1 MADITKL
8 RVNGVDYQIR
18 DAQASAYTDTATS
31 ALASAFDTKLEGKA
45 DKASLPSHI
54 VSSVTYQDANV
65 GEDTRPSITV
75 DGTKT
80 VLNLANKLEWD
91 SNAKSLK
98 LYSGNHLLATVDG
111 TTWVKDGMVE
121 SVAVV
126 GNNLEITF
134 NTDSGKEKISVP
146 LTDVFN
152 PDNYYNKTE
161 IDSKFENVSISDE
174 YVTEISNVENA
185 LDTSGR
191 IVLNVKTNKNAEGTE
206 VRLPKIGN
214 KLQFDSETNK
224 LYLKNGFIN
233 VSNADLSPLKGI
245 QASISGDTLVLA

>member
-45 DKASLPSHI
+45 DKTSLPSHI

-91 SNAKSLK
+91 SSAKSLK
-98 LYSGNHLLATVDG
+98 LYSGNHLLGSVDG
-111 TTWVKDGMVE
+111 STWVKDGMVE
-121 SVAVV
+121 SAAIV

-134 NTDSGKEKISVP
+134 NTDSGKEKITVP

-152 PDNYYNKTE
+152 PDNYYDKAA
-161 IDSKFENVSISDE
+161 IDKKLEGISVADE
-174 YVTEISNVENA
+174 YVTSIENVQG
-185 LDTSGR
+185 SGGTT
-191 IVLNVKTNKNAEGTE
+191 VLKVKTNKNTEGKNVE
-206 VRLPKIGN
+206 LPYLGN
-214 KLQFDSETNK
+214 SLVFDSGLNS
-224 LYLKNGFIN
+224 LYLRNGVNN
-233 VSNADLSPLKGI
+233 VSRADLSTLKGTK
-245 QASISGDTLVLA
+245 ASVSGDTLVLA

>member
-45 DKASLPSHI
+45 DKTSLPSHI
-54 VSSVTYQDANV
+54 VSSVTYQDTNV

-111 TTWVKDGMVE
+111 STWVKDGMVE
-121 SVAVV
+121 SAAIVA
-126 GNNLEITF
+126 NNLEITF

-146 LTDVFN
+146 LTDIFN
-152 PDNYYNKTE
+152 PDNYYDKAA
-161 IDSKFENVSISDE
+161 IDRKFENVTISDE
-174 YVTEISNVENA
+174 YVTSIENVK
-185 LDTSGR
+185 DTNGSS
-191 IVLNVKTNKNAEGTE
+191 VLKVKTNKNTAGTD
-206 VRLPKIGN
+206 VSLDNLGN
-214 KLQFDSETNK
+214 KLQFNSETNE
-224 LYLKNGFIN
+224 LMLKNGYIL
-233 VSNADLSPLKGI
+233 VSSADLSPLKGTK
-245 QASISGDTLVLA
+245 ASISGDTLVLA

>member
-45 DKASLPSHI
+45 DKTSLPSHI

-91 SNAKSLK
+91 SNAKALK

-121 SVAVV
+121 SAAIV

-174 YVTEISNVENA
+174 YVTSIENV
-185 LDTSGR
+185 LDLGR
-191 IVLNVKTNKNAEGTE
+191 PVLKVKTNKNTEGTD
-206 VRLPKIGN
+206 VQLPHLGN
-214 KLQFDSETNK
+214 KLQFDSLTNE
-224 LYLKNGFIN
+224 LYLKNGMMN
-233 VSNADLSPLKGI
+233 VSRADLSTLKGTK
-245 QASISGDTLVLA
+245 ASISGDTLVLA

>member
-45 DKASLPSHI
+45 DKTSLPSHI

-111 TTWVKDGMVE
+111 STWVKDGMVE
-121 SVAVV
+121 SAAIV

-146 LTDVFN
+146 LTDIFN

-174 YVTEISNVENA
+174 YVKSIENVISGPVNEVY
-185 LDTSGR
+185 LK
-191 IVLNVKTNKNAEGTE
+191 VKTNKNTEGTL
-206 VRLPKIGN
+206 VSLPYLGN
-214 KLQFDSETNK
+214 SLVFNSETNR
-224 LYLKNGFIN
+224 LYLKNGRVD
-233 VSNADLSPLKGI
+233 VSLADLSPLKGTK
-245 QASISGDTLVLA
+245 ASVSGDTLVLA

>member
-45 DKASLPSHI
+45 DKTSLPSHI
-54 VSSVTYQDANV
+54 VSSVTYQDSNV

-91 SNAKSLK
+91 SNAKALK

-121 SVAVV
+121 SAAIV

-146 LTDVFN
+146 LTDIFN

-174 YVTEISNVENA
+174 YITDISNVQNA
-185 LDTSGR
+185 SGSS
-191 IVLNVKTNKNAEGTE
+191 VLKVKTNKNTEGKNVE
-206 VRLPKIGN
+206 LPYVGN
-214 KLQFDSETNK
+214 KLMFSSEINR
-224 LYLKNGFIN
+224 LYLNNGFAN
-233 VSNADLSPLKGI
+233 VSQVDLSPLKGT
-245 QASISGDTLVLA
+245 QASVSGDTLVLA

>member
-45 DKASLPSHI
+45 DKTSLPSHI
-54 VSSVTYQDANV
+54 VSSVTYQDTNV

-111 TTWVKDGMVE
+111 STWVKDGMVE
-121 SVAVV
+121 SAAVV

-161 IDSKFENVSISDE
+161 IDSKFENVTISDE
-174 YVTEISNVENA
+174 YITDISNVKDA
-185 LDTSGR
+185 SGSS
-191 IVLNVKTNKNAEGTE
+191 VLNVKTNKNTEGKN
-206 VRLPKIGN
+206 VSLDKLGN
-214 KLQFDSETNK
+214 KLQFRSDTNE
-224 LYLKNGFIN
+224 LYLKNGYVL
-233 VSNADLSPLKGI
+233 VSSADLSPLKGT
-245 QASISGDTLVLA
+245 QASVSGDTLVLA

>member
-45 DKASLPSHI
+45 DKTSLPSHI

-91 SNAKSLK
+91 SSAKALK

-121 SVAVV
+121 SVAIV

-146 LTDVFN
+146 LTDIFN
-152 PDNYYNKTE
+152 PDNYYDKAA
-161 IDSKFENVSISDE
+161 IDKKFENVSISDE
-174 YVTEISNVENA
+174 YVTSIENVPTIDGGTA
-185 LDTSGR
+185 FR
-191 IVLNVKTNKNAEGTE
+191 VKTNKNTEGTA
-206 VRLPKIGN
+206 VQLPHLGN
-214 KLQFDSETNK
+214 KLQFDSGTNK
-224 LYLKNGFIN
+224 LYFNNGNSTLSN
-233 VSNADLSPLKGI
+233 VDLSPLKGTK
-245 QASISGDTLVLA
+245 ASVSGDTLVLA

>member
-45 DKASLPSHI
+45 DKTSLPSHI

-91 SNAKSLK
+91 SNAKALK

-174 YVTEISNVENA
+174 YVTSIENV
-185 LDTSGR
+185 LDIGR
-191 IVLNVKTNKNAEGTE
+191 PVLKVKTNKNTEGTN
-206 VRLPKIGN
+206 VQLRHLGN
-214 KLQFDSETNK
+214 KLYFNSGTNK
-224 LYLKNGFIN
+224 LYLMNGMTN
-233 VSNADLSPLKGI
+233 VSNTDLSPLKGTN
-245 QASISGDTLVLA
+245 ASVSGDTLVLE

>member
-1 MADITKL
+1 MADIAKL

-45 DKASLPSHI
+45 DKTSLPSHI

-91 SNAKSLK
+91 SNAKALK

-121 SVAVV
+121 SAAIVA
-126 GNNLEITF
+126 NNLEITF

-161 IDSKFENVSISDE
+161 IDSKFENVTISDE
-174 YVTEISNVENA
+174 YITDISNVQD
-185 LDTSGR
+185 LYGST
-191 IVLNVKTNKNAEGTE
+191 VLKVKTNKNAEGKNVE
-206 VRLPKIGN
+206 LPYLGN
-214 KLQFDSETNK
+214 SLVFDSGKNR
-224 LYLKNGFIN
+224 LYLRNGLVE
-233 VSNADLSPLKGI
+233 VSRADLSALKGT
-245 QASISGDTLVLA
+245 QASVSGDTLVLA

>member
-45 DKASLPSHI
+45 DKTSLPSHI

-91 SNAKSLK
+91 SNAKALK

-121 SVAVV
+121 SAAIV

-146 LTDVFN
+146 LTDIFN

-174 YVTEISNVENA
+174 YVTDISNVQDA
-185 LDTSGR
+185 SGSS
-191 IVLNVKTNKNAEGTE
+191 VLYVKTNKNTEGKK
-206 VRLPKIGN
+206 VSLDNLGN
-214 KLQFDSETNK
+214 KLQFDSTTNR
-224 LYLKNGFIN
+224 LYLKNGMVE
-233 VSNADLSPLKGI
+233 VSRADLSQLKGTK
-245 QASISGDTLVLA
+245 ASVSGDTLVLA

>member
-45 DKASLPSHI
+45 DKTSLPSHI
-54 VSSVTYQDANV
+54 VSSVTYQDTNV

-111 TTWVKDGMVE
+111 STWVKDGMVE
-121 SVAVV
+121 SAAIVA
-126 GNNLEITF
+126 NNLEITF

-146 LTDVFN
+146 LTDIFN
-152 PDNYYNKTE
+152 PDNYYDKAA
-161 IDSKFENVSISDE
+161 IDRKFENVTISDE
-174 YVTEISNVENA
+174 YVTEISNVK
-185 LDTSGR
+185 SGP
-191 IVLNVKTNKNAEGTE
+191 VNEVYLNVKTNKNTEGTL
-206 VRLPKIGN
+206 VSLPYLG
-214 KLQFDSETNK
+214 DSLVFNESTNK
-224 LYLKNGFIN
+224 LFIENGQRVI
-233 VSNADLSPLKGI
+233 SQADLSPLKGT

>member
-45 DKASLPSHI
+45 DKTSLPSHI
-54 VSSVTYQDANV
+54 VSSVTYQDANE

-91 SNAKSLK
+91 SSEKKLK

-111 TTWVKDGMVE
+111 STWVKDGMVE
-121 SVAVV
+121 SVAIV

-134 NTDSGKEKISVP
+134 NTDAGKEKISVP

-174 YVTEISNVENA
+174 YITDISNVQNS
-185 LDTSGR
+185 SGST
-191 IVLNVKTNKNAEGTE
+191 VLKVKTNKNTEGKNVE
-206 VRLPKIGN
+206 LPYLGN
-214 KLQFDSETNK
+214 SLVFDSGTNN
-224 LYLKNGFIN
+224 LYLRNGINN
-233 VSNADLSPLKGI
+233 VSRADLSKLKGTK
-245 QASISGDTLVLA
+245 ASISGDTLVLA

>member
-45 DKASLPSHI
+45 DKTSLPSHI
-54 VSSVTYQDANV
+54 VSSVTYQDTNV

-91 SNAKSLK
+91 SNAKALK

-121 SVAVV
+121 SAAVV

-161 IDSKFENVSISDE
+161 IDSKFENVTISDE
-174 YVTEISNVENA
+174 YITSIENVQ
-185 LDTSGR
+185 DSYGST
-191 IVLNVKTNKNAEGTE
+191 VLKVKTNKNTEGKNVE
-206 VRLPKIGN
+206 LPYLGN
-214 KLQFDSETNK
+214 SLVFDSGKNK
-224 LYLKNGFIN
+224 LYLRNGLNN
-233 VSNADLSPLKGI
+233 VSSADLSKLKGTK
-245 QASISGDTLVLA
+245 ASVSGDTLVLE

>member
-45 DKASLPSHI
+45 DKTSLPSHI

-121 SVAVV
+121 SAAIV

-146 LTDVFN
+146 LTDIFN

-174 YVTEISNVENA
+174 YVTSIENIED
-185 LDTSGR
+185 LGR
-191 IVLNVKTNKNAEGTE
+191 PFLKVKTNKNTEGTNVE
-206 VRLPKIGN
+206 LPYLGN
-214 KLQFDSETNK
+214 KLEFWSEKNN
-224 LYLKNGFIN
+224 LYLLNGSGASLSS
-233 VSNADLSPLKGI
+233 VDLSPLKGTK
-245 QASISGDTLVLA
+245 ASISGDTLVLA

>member
-45 DKASLPSHI
+45 DKTSLPSHI
-54 VSSVTYQDANV
+54 VSSVTYQDTNV

-111 TTWVKDGMVE
+111 STWVKDGMVE
-121 SVAVV
+121 SAAIVA
-126 GNNLEITF
+126 NNLEITF

-146 LTDVFN
+146 LTDIFN

-161 IDSKFENVSISDE
+161 IDRKFENVTISDE
-174 YVTEISNVENA
+174 YVTEISNVK
-185 LDTSGR
+185 SGP
-191 IVLNVKTNKNAEGTE
+191 VNEVYLNVKTNKNTEGTL
-206 VRLPKIGN
+206 VSLPYLG
-214 KLQFDSETNK
+214 DSLVFNESTNK
-224 LYLKNGFIN
+224 LFIENGQRVI
-233 VSNADLSPLKGI
+233 SQADLSPLKGTK
-245 QASISGDTLVLA
+245 ASISGDTLVLA

>member
-45 DKASLPSHI
+45 DKTSLPSHI
-54 VSSVTYQDANV
+54 VSSVTYQDTNV

-111 TTWVKDGMVE
+111 STWVKDGMVE
-121 SVAVV
+121 SAAIV

-134 NTDSGKEKISVP
+134 NTDAGKEKISVP
-146 LTDVFN
+146 LTDIFN

-174 YVTEISNVENA
+174 YVTEIENTQSA
-185 LDTSGR
+185 GGVPILK
-191 IVLNVKTNKNAEGTE
+191 VKTNKNTEGKT
-206 VRLPKIGN
+206 VQLPFLGN
-214 KLQFDSETNK
+214 KLEFDSILNR
-224 LYLKNGFIN
+224 LYLKNGLIN
-233 VSNADLSPLKGI
+233 VSETDLSPLKGTK
-245 QASISGDTLVLA
+245 ASVSGDTLVLA

>member
-45 DKASLPSHI
+45 DKTSLPSHI

-91 SNAKSLK
+91 SNAKALK

-111 TTWVKDGMVE
+111 TTWVKDGMVQ
-121 SVAVV
+121 SVAIVS
-126 GNNLEITF
+126 NNLEITF

-161 IDSKFENVSISDE
+161 IDSKFENVTISDE
-174 YVTEISNVENA
+174 YVTDISNVE
-185 LDTSGR
+185 DESGWS
-191 IVLNVKTNKNAEGTE
+191 VLKVKTNKNTEGKT
-206 VRLPKIGN
+206 VPLFHLGN
-214 KLQFDSETNK
+214 KIEFNSETNE
-224 LYLKNGFIN
+224 LKFNNGGFN
-233 VSNADLSPLKGI
+233 LSVTDLSPLKGTK
-245 QASISGDTLVLA
+245 ASISGDTLVLA

>member
-45 DKASLPSHI
+45 DKTSLPSHI

-98 LYSGNHLLATVDG
+98 LYSGNHLLGSVDG
-111 TTWVKDGMVE
+111 STWVKDGMVE
-121 SVAVV
+121 SAAIVA
-126 GNNLEITF
+126 NNLEITF

-174 YVTEISNVENA
+174 YVTSIENVK
-185 LDTSGR
+185 DSIGSS
-191 IVLNVKTNKNAEGTE
+191 VLKVKTNKNTEGTD
-206 VRLPKIGN
+206 VQLPYLGN
-214 KLQFDSETNK
+214 KLYFDSETNN
-224 LYLKNGFIN
+224 LNFMNGIEN
-233 VSNADLSPLKGI
+233 VSQADLSTLKGTK
-245 QASISGDTLVLA
+245 ASISGDTLVLA

>member
-45 DKASLPSHI
+45 DKTSLPSHI

-111 TTWVKDGMVE
+111 STWVKDGMVE

-174 YVTEISNVENA
+174 YVTSIENVQD
-185 LDTSGR
+185 LLGR
-191 IVLNVKTNKNAEGTE
+191 SVLKVKTNKNTAGTS
-206 VRLPKIGN
+206 VLLTHLGN
-214 KLQFDSETNK
+214 KLQFDSETNE
-224 LYLKNGFIN
+224 LKFNNGDLN
-233 VSNADLSPLKGI
+233 VSSADLSPLKGTK
-245 QASISGDTLVLA
+245 ASVSGDTLVLA

>member
-31 ALASAFDTKLEGKA
+31 ALASAFDTKLDGKA
-45 DKASLPSHI
+45 DKTSLPSHI
-54 VSSVTYQDANV
+54 VSSVTYQDTNV

-111 TTWVKDGMVE
+111 STWVKDGMVE
-121 SVAVV
+121 SAAVV

-152 PDNYYNKTE
+152 PDNYYDKAA
-161 IDSKFENVSISDE
+161 IDRKFENVSISDE
-174 YVTEISNVENA
+174 YVTEISNVQ
-185 LDTSGR
+185 DTSGNS
-191 IVLNVKTNKNAEGTE
+191 VLKVKTNKNTEGTE
-206 VRLPKIGN
+206 VPLNHLGN
-214 KLQFDSETNK
+214 SLVFDSGTNK
-224 LYLKNGFIN
+224 LYLRNGLNN
-233 VSNADLSPLKGI
+233 VSNANLSALKGTK
-245 QASISGDTLVLA
+245 ASVSGDTLVLA

>member
-45 DKASLPSHI
+45 DKTSLPSHI
-54 VSSVTYQDANV
+54 VSSVTYQDTNV

-80 VLNLANKLEWD
+80 VLNLANKIEWD

-111 TTWVKDGMVE
+111 STWVKDGMVE
-121 SVAVV
+121 SAAIV

-146 LTDVFN
+146 LTDIFN
-152 PDNYYNKTE
+152 PDNYYDKAA
-161 IDSKFENVSISDE
+161 IDKKFENVSISDE
-174 YVTEISNVENA
+174 YVTDIASVQNS
-185 LDTSGR
+185 SGSS
-191 IVLNVKTNKNAEGTE
+191 VLIVKTNKNTYGKTVE
-206 VRLPKIGN
+206 LDNLGN
-214 KLQFDSETNK
+214 KLQFDSTTNR
-224 LYLKNGFIN
+224 LYLRNGMVE
-233 VSNADLSPLKGI
+233 VSRADLSPLKGTK
-245 QASISGDTLVLA
+245 ASVSGDTLVLA

>member
-45 DKASLPSHI
+45 DKTSLPSHI

-91 SNAKSLK
+91 SNAKALK

-111 TTWVKDGMVE
+111 STWVKDGMVE
-121 SVAVV
+121 SVAIV

-174 YVTEISNVENA
+174 YVTSIENVQD
-185 LDTSGR
+185 LLGR
-191 IVLNVKTNKNAEGTE
+191 SVLKVKTNKNTAGTS
-206 VRLPKIGN
+206 VLLTHLGN
-214 KLQFDSETNK
+214 KLQFDSETNE
-224 LYLKNGFIN
+224 LKFNNGDLN
-233 VSNADLSPLKGI
+233 VSSADLSPLKGTK
-245 QASISGDTLVLA
+245 ASVSGDTLVLA

>member
-45 DKASLPSHI
+45 DKTSLPSHI

-65 GEDTRPSITV
+65 GEDTRTSITV

-161 IDSKFENVSISDE
+161 IDSKFENVTISDE
-174 YVTEISNVENA
+174 YITDISNVQNA
-185 LDTSGR
+185 SGSS
-191 IVLNVKTNKNAEGTE
+191 VLKVKTNKNAEGKSVE
-206 VRLPKIGN
+206 LDNLGN
-214 KLQFDSETNK
+214 KLQFDSTTNR
-224 LYLKNGFIN
+224 LYLKNGMVE
-233 VSNADLSPLKGI
+233 VSRADLSPLKGT
-245 QASISGDTLVLA
+245 QASVSGDTLVLA